1 MSEAV
6 ILLLIMLGLIFINV
20 PVTYALGLSSLCFFI
35 GQDINFMQFIVKLTA
50 TLDNFAFL
58 AAPLFIFCGN
68 LMNKGGVTDRIFDF
82 ACSLVGHIRGGLG
95 HVNVLGSA
103 LFAGMSGSA
112 IADAAGLG
120 PIEIKAM
127 TDHGYD
133 KEFAVAL
140 TGASAVIGP
149 IIPPSNIMILYGV
162 VAEVSISRLFLGGAV
177 PGLLITLAEMLMV
190 YFFAIKRNFPRNNA
204 FSLKLIWHELKRS
217 FLSLVTVFVIL
228 IGITSGAFTATEAG
242 AVASLYVII
251 ISVFVYKEMN
261 LKDIWNSTKEAAS
274 ASGVIL
280 LLCGVAGVFGWCL
293 SFVRAPQ
300 LASNW
305 IISLTTNKTLIL
317 ILFSVLYLFLGMLM
331 EASAVVLCSVPI
343 VVPLFKIL
351 GIDLIYFGVLVGIL
365 MSIGTLTPPV
375 GTVMFILCKMN
386 DITIQ
391 RWSKFMIPWLVLLF
405 AIILVLILVPDIVT
419 WLPNIVYAQR

>member
-1 MSEAV
+1 LNDAV
-6 ILLLIMLGLIFINV
+6 VLLLVMLGLIFINV
-20 PVTYALGLSSLCFFI
+20 PVTYALGLSSLYFFI
-35 GQDINFMQFIVKLTA
+35 SQDINFMQFILKLTA

-82 ACSLVGHIRGGLG
+82 ACALVGHIRGGLG

-177 PGLLITLAEMLMV
+177 PGILITVAQMIMV
-190 YFFAIKRNFPRNNA
+190 YIYALKRNFPRNNA

-217 FLSLVTVFVIL
+217 FLSLVTVLVIL
-228 IGITSGAFTATEAG
+228 IGILSGAFTATEAG
-242 AVASLYVII
+242 SVASLYVIL
-251 ISVFVYKEMN
+251 ISLFVYKEMN
-261 LKDIWNSTKEAAS
+261 LKDIWTSTKEAAS

-300 LASNW
+300 MASNW
-305 IISLTTNKTLIL
+305 IISLTSDKTLIL
-317 ILFSVLYLFLGMLM
+317 ILFTILYLILGMLM

-343 VVPLFKIL
+343 VVPLFKVI
-351 GIDLIYFGVLVGIL
+351 GIDLVYFGVLVGIL

-375 GTVMFILCKMN
+375 GTVMFILCKTN

-391 RWSKFMIPWLVLLF
+391 RWTRFMVPWLILLVGLVLLMIF
-405 AIILVLILVPDIVT
+405 IPQIIT
-419 WLPNIVYAQR
+419 WLPTVVYS

>member
-6 ILLLIMLGLIFINV
+6 ILLLVMLGLILINV
-20 PVTYALGLSSLCFFI
+20 PVTYALGLSSLYFFMT
-35 GQDINFMQFIVKLTA
+35 QDINFMQFVLKLTA

-82 ACSLVGHIRGGLG
+82 ACSLVGHVRGGLG

-103 LFAGMSGSA
+103 MFAGMSGSA

-120 PIEIKAM
+120 PIEIKSM

-177 PGLLITLAEMLMV
+177 PGLLMAVCEMIMV
-190 YFFAIKRNFPRNNA
+190 YIFALKRGFPCNNT
-204 FSLKLIWHELKRS
+204 FSLKRVWKEFKRS
-217 FLSLVTVFVIL
+217 FLSLGTVLVIMV
-228 IGITSGAFTATEAG
+228 GILSGAFTATEAG
-242 AVASLYVII
+242 SVASLYVII
-251 ISVFVYKEMN
+251 ISLLVYKEISW
-261 LKDIWNSTKEAAS
+261 KGIWKSSKEAA
-274 ASGVIL
+274 AYSGVIL

-300 LASNW
+300 LAANW
-305 IISLTTNKTLIL
+305 IISITTNKTLVLFLFMIL
-317 ILFSVLYLFLGMLM
+317 YMFLGMLM
-331 EASAVVLCSVPI
+331 EASAVVLCTVPI
-343 VVPLFKIL
+343 VVPLFKVM
-351 GIDLIYFGVLVGIL
+351 GIDLVYFGVLVGIL

-391 RWSKFMIPWLVLLF
+391 RWTKFMTPWMVLLVGLVILMIF
-405 AIILVLILVPDIVT
+405 FPQIIT
-419 WLPNIVYAQR
+419 WLPTVFYS